1 MGRHLRKTGLLLTVL
16 LAFVLRTWGEETL
29 IFKSLNWGNKEGVYS
44 ISRVDV
50 DQTKILKAPPVNVLV
65 GDEVAMFISLEK
77 PWQEVTEVKI
87 GSKTYAK
94 LDTDKNSSYY
104 NAWRFKMPN
113 EDVTVEVTVRDRTA
127 TKKFSWKDVAG
138 KYSLTAAKADGT
150 PITSGSD
157 IIIGTEIILTVT
169 VTEANKEVE
178 KFGETTAEG
187 NWNPVPST
195 ELGENKWRIYMPD
208 TDTKLEVALQDLIPT
223 HQFTFESKE
232 GYQVTV
238 YRKGGE
244 KPLTS
249 PVNLKPGVNVFVYI
263 TLPEGK
269 WLFEGGVTLTPELY
283 IRSLGNE
290 GNVHSYKFTMGDK
303 DITLNV
309 APVDKP
315 AGHHIF
321 MNNPKNE
328 DLDAY
333 MKRKFTSD
341 GQEIYLGSNTW
352 IEKGKKIKVEI
363 ERDISVEPYQVIE
376 KLTLN
381 GKESGAF
388 TFKADDTKDESDPSK
403 LKYVDYNGNPT
414 KWIVEFDMPDED
426 VKINMTLRE
435 VPKDKKELSWDNE
448 KEKCTITVNS
458 GEDGK
463 PINSGDK
470 VTQDD
475 RLLIRCVPFSL
486 KKIVEKLELVNKEDE
501 SDKTEEGRLDNG
513 VYKRFMM
520 KEDCKIKVT
529 LKDRPDEDAHYRK
542 FAWGDIAD
550 QYTVKVETKK
560 EETDTKLKP
569 VASANEKILVGN
581 YVVLTI
587 KTQGKAAVKGLV
599 PRSVMVDGVKAADM
613 KKLPEADKWQFQ
625 MPEQDTKLTVVLG
638 DPTPHKLTFP
648 ALNGFSLEVTNGND
662 NQPIANESQVVGGT
676 PLKIKVTVTAQNKA
690 VKLVKLGEFVAK
702 KVGKDLYE
710 VNMLHQ
716 DAVLEVELVDTHA
729 LKFQQEGVEFT
740 VTADGEPVAKSGDQ
754 VAEGAKLLITAKVT
768 DETQESSQVKV
779 NDEVAPPKGNDT
791 YEFTMP
797 KKDAEI
803 KAALKKK
810 EHELTIVDG
819 GVKLSVKNGTTVVKN
834 GNTVPNGAVL
844 TIEIVGEPP
853 SGKEFEKLT
862 FGNETLEK
870 LSDGKYTVTM
880 PNKPETLTLHLK
892 TVNLNTIKVTDGG
905 AEVKIMDGATEVK
918 AKTKV
923 KEGTKLVV
931 TVSVPANLNK
941 EIEWVKFNGEECL
954 AVNAEKTEYHVTMSA
969 TAATLEVRLRV
980 KGSGTDVENLIKVT
994 DGGATVKIKAG
1005 GVDVKPDTK
1014 VKKGISLEITVTPP
1028 KKKQIKSVTL
1038 NGAPLTAEADK
1049 VTYKAKMPET
1059 EATLVVEL
1067 EDVPLKSNLITV
1079 TDGGATVKIMA
1090 GTTEVKSDT
1099 KVTEETALVITVTVP
1114 AALDKEIDWVKFNGE
1129 ECLAVNP
1136 EKTEY
1141 HATMP
1146 ATPATLEVK
1155 LRAKGSGTDVE
1166 NLIKVTD
1173 GGATVKIKAGGVDV
1187 KPDTKVKKGIALEI
1201 TVTPPQKKLIKS
1213 VTLNGTP
1220 LTAEAD
1226 KVTYKAK
1233 MPETEATLVVVLE
1246 DEPLKAN
1253 LITVTNG
1260 GATVKIMAG
1269 ANEVKSDTK
1278 VPEGTA
1284 LVITVTP
1291 PDKKEIASVTFNG
1304 TALTAEADKV
1314 TYKTTMSATQATLVV
1329 TLKDKKPEA
1338 VEDLLFAEVV
1348 VAPNPFAEQLRI
1360 VGNGVSGTYALLNA
1374 NGQVVATGI
1383 FDASETMV
1391 ATSDL
1396 PSGFYFLRL
1405 SAEGVAKT
1413 VKVVKK

>member
-1 MGRHLRKTGLLLTVL
+1 MIVTVSSWVYFKKKCIFTLLFAPQQGGKLFIEMGRHLRKTGLLLTVL

-127 TKKFSWKDVAG
+127 TKKFSWKDGAG

-223 HQFTFESKE
+223 HKFTFESKE

-388 TFKADDTKDESDPSK
+388 SFKADDTKDESDPSK

-463 PINSGDK
+463 TINSGDK

-587 KTQGKAAVKGLV
+587 KTQGQAAVKGLV

-754 VAEGAKLLITAKVT
+754 VAEGAKLLISAKVT

-779 NDEVAPPKGNDT
+779 NDQVAPPKGNDT

-797 KKDAEI
+797 AADAEI
-803 KAALKKK
+803 KATLKKK

-834 GNTVPNGAVL
+834 GNTVANGAEL
-844 TIEIVGEPP
+844 TIEIVGEIP
-853 SGKEFEKLT
+853 SGKGVVLT
-862 FGNETLEK
+862 LGDEILVKVSE
-870 LSDGKYTVTM
+870 GKYTAKM
-880 PNKPETLTLHLK
+880 PNKPVTLTLTLK
-892 TVNLNTIKVTDGG
+892 KV
-905 AEVKIMDGATEVK
+905 
-918 AKTKV
+918 
-923 KEGTKLVV
+923 
-931 TVSVPANLNK
+931 
-941 EIEWVKFNGEECL
+941 
-954 AVNAEKTEYHVTMSA
+954 
-969 TAATLEVRLRV
+969 
-980 KGSGTDVENLIKVT
+980 
-994 DGGATVKIKAG
+994 
-1005 GVDVKPDTK
+1005 
-1014 VKKGISLEITVTPP
+1014 
-1028 KKKQIKSVTL
+1028 
-1038 NGAPLTAEADK
+1038 
-1049 VTYKAKMPET
+1049 
-1059 EATLVVEL
+1059 
-1067 EDVPLKSNLITV
+1067 NLITV
-1079 TDGGATVKIMA
+1079 TDGGATVKIM
-1090 GTTEVKSDT
+1090 D
-1099 KVTEETALVITVTVP
+1099 
-1114 AALDKEIDWVKFNGE
+1114 
-1129 ECLAVNP
+1129 
-1136 EKTEY
+1136 
-1141 HATMP
+1141 
-1146 ATPATLEVK
+1146 
-1155 LRAKGSGTDVE
+1155 
-1166 NLIKVTD
+1166 
-1173 GGATVKIKAGGVDV
+1173 GAT
-1187 KPDTKVKKGIALEI
+1187 
-1201 TVTPPQKKLIKS
+1201 
-1213 VTLNGTP
+1213 
-1220 LTAEAD
+1220 
-1226 KVTYKAK
+1226 
-1233 MPETEATLVVVLE
+1233 
-1246 DEPLKAN
+1246 
-1253 LITVTNG
+1253 
-1260 GATVKIMAG
+1260 
-1269 ANEVKSDTK
+1269 EVKSDTK
-1278 VPEGTA
+1278 VPEGAA

-1314 TYKTTMSATQATLVV
+1314 TYKTTMSATQAALVV

>member
-65 GDEVAMFISLEK
+65 GDEVAMYISPAK
-77 PWQEVTEVKI
+77 PWQEVTEVKV

-94 LDTDKNSSYY
+94 LDTDKKSSYF

-113 EDVTVEVTVRDRTA
+113 EDVTVEVTVSDRTA

-169 VTEANKEVE
+169 VTEANKEVKE
-178 KFGETTAEG
+178 FGEPTAAG
-187 NWNPVPST
+187 SWNPTPST
-195 ELGENKWRIYMPD
+195 PLEANKWRIYMPD
-208 TDTKLEVALQDLIPT
+208 TDTKLEVALQDLILP
-223 HQFTFESKE
+223 HKFTFESKE

-238 YRKGGE
+238 YQKGEE
-244 KPLTS
+244 KPLKS
-249 PVNLKPGVNVFVYI
+249 PATLKPGVKVFVHI
-263 TLPEGK
+263 KLPNDK
-269 WLFEGGVTLTPELY
+269 WLVEGSGVKLEPSKF
-283 IRSLGNE
+283 IRLLSVE
-290 GNVHSYKFTMGDK
+290 GDVHRYVFTMGENDL
-303 DITLNV
+303 TLNV
-309 APVDKP
+309 TPVDKP
-315 AGHHIF
+315 TGHHIF
-321 MNNPKNE
+321 MNDPKDGN
-328 DLDAY
+328 DDSY
-333 MKRKFTSD
+333 MTRTFTSNGD
-341 GQEIYLGSNTW
+341 DIYIG
-352 IEKGKKIKVEI
+352 GKYFVEQGAKIKVEI
-363 ERDISVEPYQVIE
+363 ERERGVTPHVIE
-376 KLTLN
+376 KLTFN
-381 GKESGAF
+381 GNESGAF
-388 TFKADDTKDESDPSK
+388 TFKADDTKDPDGKPQ
-403 LKYVDYNGNPT
+403 YQDYNGNPT

-448 KEKCTITVNS
+448 TEKCTITVNS

-463 PINSGDK
+463 TINSGDK

-486 KKIVEKLELVNKEDE
+486 KKIVEKLELVNKDDE
-501 SDKTEEGRLDNG
+501 EDKTEEGRLDNG

-529 LKDRPDEDAHYRK
+529 LKDRPDEDAHHRK

-569 VASANEKILVGN
+569 VASANEKILVGS

-587 KTQGKAAVKGLV
+587 KTQGQAAAEGRV
-599 PRSVMVDGVKAADM
+599 PKTVMVDGVKAADM

-638 DPTPHKLTFP
+638 DPAPHKLTFP
-648 ALNGFSLEVTNGND
+648 ALNGFGLEVTNGND

-690 VKLVKLGEFVAK
+690 VKLVKLGEFLAK

-716 DAVLEVELVDTHA
+716 DAVLDVELVDTHA

-754 VAEGAKLLITAKVT
+754 VAEGAKLLITAKIT
-768 DETQESSQVKV
+768 DDTQESSQVKV

-797 KKDAEI
+797 EKDAEI

-931 TVSVPANLNK
+931 TVSVPANLKK
-941 EIEWVKFNGEECL
+941 EVDWVKFNGEECL

-1038 NGAPLTAEADK
+1038 NGTPLTAEADK

-1269 ANEVKSDTK
+1269 ATEVKSDTK

-1348 VAPNPFAEQLRI
+1348 VAPNPFAELLRI
-1360 VGNGVSGTYALLNA
+1360 VGNGVSGTYDLLNA

-1383 FDASETMV
+1383 FDASETVV